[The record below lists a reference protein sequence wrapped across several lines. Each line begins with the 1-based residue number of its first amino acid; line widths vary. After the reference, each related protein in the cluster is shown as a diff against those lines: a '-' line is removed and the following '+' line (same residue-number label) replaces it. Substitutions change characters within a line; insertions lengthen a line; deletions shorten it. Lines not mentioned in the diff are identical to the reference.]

1 MVNGGPGLYE
11 GSDLTYKKCHE
22 VLNIVDIL
30 RLVRFYNFFNALIFT
45 IVLLFLHSLC
55 PAAYGASAYRQA
67 IEVNSVAALTD
78 FQVLVTMD
86 TASLVTAGQMQA
98 DGDDIRFTDS
108 DGVTALPFW
117 VETGTI
123 NTVATKI
130 WVKIPNIPINPP
142 DPRKIIHIFYGDP
155 AATSVANGTNTFI
168 FFDDFSGT
176 LAKWTKH
183 KNGANINIVAGY
195 LNCAGGNTTGP
206 GYGHTVLGSQATYNS
221 FVDGIIEGKMYL
233 NGGVPEPIGEVS
245 FRGNYAANTGYKIR
259 WDYRAGRG
267 MGFLKPPYNGWGF
280 WNINQTEPH
289 LSHQDTI
296 GFANFYWFPFRID
309 VSGNS
314 VKMYQGP
321 TSYSLTDTGERPVGG
336 VPVYPGPGEISL
348 QNHYG
353 PSTRYD
359 DIRVRKITATE
370 PTTLFRGRGQLTI
383 NNVTIPQT
391 TVNRGQSGISVAMQI
406 ENTGNESLSFSA
418 ASLTFTLGSY
428 TQTLIAPAAGT
439 IIAAGQTITA
449 SFAVDILGD
458 SPLGQATIN
467 GTASGTDILTSM
479 VLEDNSADVTG
490 VWTIQIAPDLVI
502 EAITASATAYRGDIN
517 RPILVTVKNAGEAT
531 AYWNSS
537 TLQFSLGNYTSIYPQ
552 TAFPITLLGGTTAT
566 ALYGVDI
573 SQSSP
578 TGTSTI
584 DAEISGTDSNT
595 LYPILVSGA
604 LSPAE
609 WNIPAS
615 YLLTYQDSGHF
626 IPSQSFNRPKVGST
640 YVYAKAQGLT
650 PVKEF
655 VVRWYDPSG
664 TQVAFSNPAITS
676 NWSGIVA
683 HSCPI
688 ELTSPPGNW
697 TVRVTNS
704 LDTINYCENNFQV
717 KEGASLSISLLL
729 PPLVSVGQTF
739 TSTMMVS
746 NNGDTTLLNTI
757 PGTIGVGG
765 SGLATLVSG
774 PTPAILDLPANS
786 QATFT
791 WTWIAQSAGTFEWSG
806 MAYGFDDNSGERQA
820 APPQPSS
827 NTPGGLRGDY
837 YDTNYFV
844 GTPLVRLDPTV
855 DFNWAGGAPDASM
868 GAETFTVRWTG
879 WVMPEFTEDYMF
891 YTNTD
896 DGVRLWVNGVLLVDK
911 WILQSATEH
920 NGSTIELIAG
930 NKYPVTME
938 FYENTGQ
945 AVARLSWE
953 SPSTPKAVIPA
964 SRLYPSSLV
973 DVRQSAE
980 VSLTPS
986 GTGFYAYYYDNMDF
1000 TARRKPKIDPVVNF
1014 NWGGAAPDASMGAD
1028 TFTVQWNAWII
1039 PQFTE
1044 TYTFYTRTDD
1054 GAKLWVNDELL
1065 VNRWVNQGPT
1075 EWSGTVNLTAG
1086 KRYPLKMEYY
1096 ENTGGA
1102 VAELRWSSPSQAKQI
1117 IPQAR
1122 AIPRPSCLI
1131 QSPPSLSVL
1140 SVIATPTKVFRNQKD
1155 IEIEAVVQNSG
1166 EATAQVEAASLTF
1179 TLGTLAQEVASPLIP
1194 VDLPGYNA
1202 TFTLKFN
1209 IDVDLSS
1216 PIGFSNFSC
1225 NILSNDTNVPAS
1237 QSWLNLA
1244 NPFDTWEISEHGLT
1258 ISAFPSYVP
1267 DQSTFNR
1274 GQTIYASGFYRA
1286 PTQTGR
1292 IRFYDS
1298 QIAYT
1303 TPAPGGAIWTSA
1315 LLTANVDGNLQ
1326 TSYTLP
1332 AGATLGTWTALVED
1346 NVGWVMA
1353 IHPFVVQSMGNLV
1366 ATLTLSPAEVYLGA
1380 TFTAELSVDNRIVGG
1395 STISPAT
1402 PWPLKPTGASTGNAT
1417 LLSGPIPSQ
1426 GSIAGFSPATFT
1438 WVFQATEETGTVG
1451 SFSLTASA
1459 SAIQSYRKPL
1469 SIVSPQTVSN
1479 FQVRLVINTSAL
1491 VSAGKMQA
1499 DCDDIRFRDSD
1510 SQTSLSYWLESG
1522 ANTASTIVWVKV
1534 PALTANTPKT
1544 IYFYYG
1550 DATAASGSDADAV
1563 FEFFDHFTTFD
1574 PTTWD
1579 FTGPYSVGGSF
1590 LTITNGAVFT
1600 RAAVGSQEGMAA
1612 EARVRWNNFAGYSGL
1627 AISNAQSNQL
1637 NNAGSHKLINL
1648 MTNNGGSTSVRARAA
1663 NGAAPSYN
1671 ITNATTNLLTAVGG
1685 TVYILGHGI
1694 SGGNVYAL
1702 RDHTTVLNSYPG
1714 TWNGP
1719 FYLWL
1724 GYITGSQAGSGIDIS
1739 DIAVDWVMVR
1749 KFIVP
1754 EPVVS
1759 TGNEEANV
1767 MYPLIS
1773 GIDTSTGLATD
1784 SNSGIS
1790 NGIRILQ
1797 RGIALSS
1804 DVIDL
1809 GTIPCGEN
1817 GTVGNSTASNTSN
1830 GGLTMVRWDPMNL
1843 ESLEGIIIDK
1853 TSMFFSPDP
1862 VGAIPAGTRKPA
1874 SFTLSIPMGQATGT
1888 YVATMAIYDDVNN
1901 NLVRD
1906 LSGLAEPVDF
1916 FQVRVVVPETRSIEV
1931 VEDLIDLGNWDVGMT
1946 TTAIPVQAF
1955 NAGNVNLTGLEFK
1968 QILGTNSFPI
1978 SITPA
1983 TFTSLATEAYLV
1995 SNVVATLTVGPAGT
2009 YIATWTLWN
2018 DVNGDHIIDVTEA
2031 SDSFMV
2037 RIEVG
2042 AASLSIS
2049 PDSLDM
2055 GIGTPAVTLSSQ
2067 TTVTNTGQVSLDN
2080 LKILL
2085 QALEDGSGNSIPT
2098 SEILLALATS
2108 VPKGESRIATATVS
2122 VPSGTI
2128 AGTYTGKQWVF
2139 EDRNSNNLCDADEA
2153 SASVTLSLV
2162 VPQLRRVEVFL
2173 DNVNMGGIVPGTTRT
2188 IPLDCR
2194 NIGNTE
2200 LPELRWIKTNLQDG
2214 VKVLDASNASF
2225 PPSEPFYVATGAFFT
2240 HDISVSVPVMQASGS
2255 YLSIAPHYW
2264 LFNDDNSNALKTA
2277 GEPDDTFTLK
2287 CQIGSMVIDIIEPTL
2302 SSIGDPAQPS
2312 TSIQFMVKNVGD
2324 LIVTNA
2330 KASTSALTP
2339 VVAGPPDIVSTA
2351 NVVSPAPIGGLS
2363 IGQTKNCNWHVQIP
2377 DGCSPAT
2384 YSGTLTVWED
2394 PNNNDLLDAG
2404 EMSDSVNL
2412 LLTVNSKKVIKVIQD
2427 PLNLGWTLANTT
2439 VQGVFEVVNVGN
2451 TDLDLATPVASQMI
2465 NLGNVIPA
2473 SSISFTALGFMP
2485 VGTAKLATV
2494 TLVIGFPRADG
2505 TYRGYQRIF
2514 DDYSAANGLYSANE
2528 ESCLF
2533 ELIVNVGFKKLSVT
2547 NPVAF
2552 GSRNPGQTV
2561 SQTFSVKN
2569 ETTVPLTSIK
2579 WLRGPLE
2586 SGTDTIPVASV
2597 TFVPATAFGVG
2608 GGNTRSCTAQLVLGA
2623 TLPPGNYI
2631 GTHTVWEDNNAD
2643 GIIQSSEASATFNTT
2658 LTVNPV
2664 SGLDIIDNMID
2675 AGQIAAGSTSPWIA
2689 VQFTNTGNVDLTA
2702 AALYWTFNSLGDGL
2716 GNYIAAGNI
2725 TGSST
2730 ILPNPLPP
2738 GSTGS
2743 AYFRI
2748 GPVAGGQASGLY
2760 FGSLQTFTDGGSA
2773 VDTCEFACEII
2784 AGGPQNFASGSVFQ
2798 NIATTTFPAP
2808 AQRYFLSAYVCPAT
2822 GSARLVLIGRDDAN
2836 LNTTQSLGIEINSGA
2851 AITTF
2856 GPGIVKA
2863 GILDTIQPSISHPYP
2878 WYRVYFAFDFA
2889 YDPLIASRTYLSLEN
2904 SSPAVASHAVWFDGV
2919 QLERSI
2925 FINQEYPTAFHHG
2938 KKIVSPNQTRT
2949 ISGQRH
2955 YIEW

>member
-1 MVNGGPGLYE
+1 MAKERFLWGRKMMIRRAN
-11 GSDLTYKKCHE
+11 K
-22 VLNIVDIL
+22 VLNLTALNSICEFLVSKIYKELLACIL
-30 RLVRFYNFFNALIFT
+30 FCLLIF
-45 IVLLFLHSLC
+45 S
-55 PAAYGASAYRQA
+55 PAVYGASAYRQA

-86 TASLVTAGQMQA
+86 TASLIAALKMQP

-108 DGVTALPFW
+108 DGTTALPFW
-117 VETGTI
+117 IETGTI

-155 AATSVANGTNTFI
+155 AATSVSNGTNTFI

-206 GYGHTVLGSQATYNS
+206 GYGHTVLGSQPTYNS
-221 FVDGIIEGKMYL
+221 FTDGIIEGKMYL
-233 NGGVPEPIGEVS
+233 TSEAIGEVS

-267 MGFLKPPYNGWGF
+267 MGFLKPPYNGWAF

-296 GFANFYWFPFRID
+296 GFAINYWFPFRVD
-309 VSGNS
+309 VAGYN

-321 TSYSLTDTGERPVGG
+321 TSYSLTDTGERP
-336 VPVYPGPGEISL
+336 PVYPGPGEISL

-359 DIRVRKITATE
+359 DVRVRKITATE

-383 NNVTIPQT
+383 NSVTVPQT
-391 TVNRGQSGISVAMQI
+391 TVNRGQSGISIAMQI
-406 ENTGNESLSFSA
+406 QNTGDEAIAFST

-439 IIAAGQTITA
+439 IIAPGAIITA

-458 SPLGQATIN
+458 SPLGQATID
-467 GTASGTDILTSM
+467 GTASATDILTSL
-479 VLEDNSADVTG
+479 VLEDNSASVTG
-490 VWTIQIAPDLVI
+490 VWTIQIPPDLII
-502 EAITASATAYRGDIN
+502 ESITASATAYRGDIN
-517 RPILVTVKNAGEAT
+517 RPVLVTVKNAGEAT

-552 TAFPITLLGGTTAT
+552 TAFPITLLGGATAT
-566 ALYGVDI
+566 AIYGVDI

-584 DAEISGTDSNT
+584 DAEISGTDHNT

-604 LSPAE
+604 LLPSE
-609 WNIPAS
+609 WNIPDS

-640 YVYAKAQGLT
+640 HVYAQAQGLT
-650 PVKEF
+650 PIKEF
-655 VVRWYDPSG
+655 VVRWYDSTG

-676 NWSGIVA
+676 NGSGIVA

-697 TVRVTNS
+697 TVRLTNS
-704 LDTINYCENNFQV
+704 LNTINYCENNFQI

-757 PGTIGVGG
+757 PGTIDTGG

-774 PTPAILDLPANS
+774 PTPAILNLPANS

-791 WTWIAQSAGTFEWSG
+791 WTWSAQSPGTFEWSG
-806 MAYGFDDNSGERQA
+806 MAYGFDANSGERQA

-827 NTPGGLRGDY
+827 ESPGGLRGDY
-837 YDTNYFV
+837 FDNLNFT
-844 GTPLVRLDPTV
+844 GTQMVRLDPTV
-855 DFNWAGGAPDASM
+855 DFNWAAGAPDSSM
-868 GAETFTVRWTG
+868 GVDDFTVRWTG

-891 YTNTD
+891 YTSTD

-911 WILQSATEH
+911 WILQSATEW

-930 NKYPVTME
+930 EKYPITME
-938 FYENTGQ
+938 FYEHTGQ
-945 AVARLSWE
+945 AVAKLSWE
-953 SPSTPKAVIPA
+953 SPSTPKTVIPA
-964 SRLYPSSLV
+964 SRLFPSSLV

-980 VSLTPS
+980 VNLAPS

-1000 TARRKPKIDPVVNF
+1000 TAPRKPKIDPVVNF
-1014 NWGGAAPDASMGAD
+1014 PWGNFSPEASMGVD
-1028 TFTVQWNAWII
+1028 TFTVRWSAWII
-1039 PQFTE
+1039 PEFTE

-1065 VNRWVNQGPT
+1065 VNKWVNQGTT
-1075 EWSGTVNLTAG
+1075 EWSGTINLTAG
-1086 KRYPLKMEYY
+1086 ERYPLKMEYY

-1102 VAELRWSSPSQAKQI
+1102 VAELRWSSPSRAKQI

-1122 AIPRPSCLI
+1122 AVPRPFCLI

-1140 SVIATPTKVFRNQKD
+1140 SVIATPTKVFRNQSD
-1155 IEIEAVVQNSG
+1155 IEIEAVIQNSG

-1179 TLGTLAQEVASPLIP
+1179 TLGTLTQAVISPLIP
-1194 VDLPGYNA
+1194 VELPGFNA
-1202 TFTLKFN
+1202 TFTLRFSV
-1209 IDVDLSS
+1209 DVDLLS
-1216 PIGFSNFSC
+1216 PTGFSDFSC
-1225 NILSNDTNVPAS
+1225 NVLSNDTNAPAS
-1237 QSWLNLA
+1237 QSWLNLP
-1244 NPFDTWEISEHGLT
+1244 NPHDTWEISQNGLT
-1258 ISAFPSYVP
+1258 ISAFPSYAP

-1286 PTQTGR
+1286 SPQTGY

-1298 QIAYT
+1298 QIAYA
-1303 TPAPGGAIWTSA
+1303 PAAPGGAIWTSA
-1315 LLTANVDGNLQ
+1315 LLTANGDGNLQ
-1326 TSYTLP
+1326 TNYTLP
-1332 AGATLGTWTALVED
+1332 VAATLGTWTALVED
-1346 NVGWVMA
+1346 NLGAVMA
-1353 IHPFVVQSMGNLV
+1353 IHTFVVQSMGNLV
-1366 ATLTLSPAEVYLGA
+1366 ATLTLSPPEVYLGA

-1402 PWPLKPTGASTGNAT
+1402 PWPLKPTGASTGSAT
-1417 LLSGPIPSQ
+1417 LISGPTPAQ
-1426 GSIAGFSPATFT
+1426 GSIPSFSPATFT
-1438 WVFQATEETGTVG
+1438 WVFLATEETGTVG

-1459 SAIQSYRKPL
+1459 SAVQNYRKPL
-1469 SIVSPQTVSN
+1469 SIVSTQTVSN
-1479 FQVRLVINTSAL
+1479 FQVRLVINTNAL

-1510 SQTSLSYWLESG
+1510 SQTALSYWLESG
-1522 ANTASTIVWVKV
+1522 ANTASTIIWVKV

-1544 IYFYYG
+1544 IYLYYG
-1550 DATAASGSDADAV
+1550 DATAASGSDANAV
-1563 FEFFDHFTTFD
+1563 FEFFDHFTTLN
-1574 PTTWD
+1574 PTFWD
-1579 FTGPYSVGGSF
+1579 FTGPYSVGSSF

-1600 RAAVGSQEGMAA
+1600 RAPVGSQDGMAA
-1612 EARVRWNNFAGYSGL
+1612 EARVRWNNFSGYSGL
-1627 AISNAQSNQL
+1627 AVSNAQSNQL
-1637 NNAGSHKLINL
+1637 NNAGSNKLINL
-1648 MTNNGGSTSVRARAA
+1648 MTNNGASANVTARAA
-1663 NGAAPSYN
+1663 NGAAASYN
-1671 ITNATTNLLTAVGG
+1671 ITNATTNLLTAASG
-1685 TVYILGHGI
+1685 TIYILGHGI
-1694 SGGNVYAL
+1694 FGGNVYAL

-1714 TWNGP
+1714 TWTGQ

-1739 DIAVDWVMVR
+1739 DLAVDWVLVR
-1749 KFIVP
+1749 KFIFP

-1759 TGNEEANV
+1759 TGNEEV
-1767 MYPLIS
+1767 TVIYPLIS
-1773 GIDTSTGLATD
+1773 GIDISTGLATD

-1809 GTIPCGEN
+1809 GTIPCGET

-1830 GGLTMVRWDPMNL
+1830 GSLTMVRWDPMNL

-1862 VGAIPAGTRKPA
+1862 VGGIPAGTRTPA
-1874 SFTLSIPMGQATGT
+1874 SFTLSIPLGQATGT
-1888 YVATMAIYDDVNN
+1888 YIATMAIYDDINT

-1946 TTAIPVQAF
+1946 TTAVPVQAF

-1978 SITPA
+1978 GIIPA

-1995 SNVVATLTVGPAGT
+1995 ADVVATLTVGPADT

-2018 DVNGDHIIDVTEA
+2018 DIDGDHAIDSNEA

-2037 RIEVG
+2037 KIEVG
-2042 AASLSIS
+2042 AASLTIS
-2049 PDSLDM
+2049 PDTLDL
-2055 GIGTPAVTLSSQ
+2055 GIGTPAVTISKQ
-2067 TTVTNTGQVSLDN
+2067 TTVTNTGQVSLDS
-2080 LKILL
+2080 LHTLL
-2085 QALEDGSGNSIPT
+2085 HALEDGSGNSIPT
-2098 SEILLALATS
+2098 SEILITLQT
-2108 VPKGESRIATATVS
+2108 VIPEGESRIATATVS

-2128 AGTYTGKQWVF
+2128 AGTYTGKQWIF

-2153 SASVTLSLV
+2153 SDSVTLSLV
-2162 VPQLRRVEVFL
+2162 VPQLRKIEVFL

-2214 VKVLDASNASF
+2214 VKVLAASNASF
-2225 PPSEPFYVATGAFFT
+2225 PPSEPFSIATGAFFS
-2240 HDISVSVPVMQASGS
+2240 HDISISAPLLQASGT
-2255 YLSIAPHYW
+2255 YLSNAPHYW
-2264 LFNDDNSNALKTA
+2264 LFNDDNSDAFQTT
-2277 GEPDDTFTLK
+2277 GEPDDTFTLR
-2287 CQIGSMVIDIIEPTL
+2287 CQIGSMVIDIVETSL

-2312 TSIQFMVKNVGD
+2312 NSIQFMVKNVGD
-2324 LIVTNA
+2324 LIITNA
-2330 KASTSALTP
+2330 KAVTSDLAPL
-2339 VVAGPPDIVSTA
+2339 VAGPPDIVNTA
-2351 NVVSPAPIGGLS
+2351 NVVNPVPIGWLS
-2363 IGQTKNCNWHVQIP
+2363 IGQTKNCNWHVEIP
-2377 DGCSPAT
+2377 DGCAPAT

-2394 PNNNDLLDAG
+2394 PNNNNLLDPG

-2427 PLNLGWTLANTT
+2427 PLNLGWTLSNTT

-2494 TLVIGFPRADG
+2494 TLVVGFPRADG

-2533 ELIVNVGFKKLSVT
+2533 ELIVNVGYKKLSVT

-2586 SGTDTIPVASV
+2586 SGANTIPVASV

-2608 GGNTRSCTAQLVLGA
+2608 GGNTRSCTAQLFLGP

-2643 GIIQSSEASATFNTT
+2643 GLIQSNEASATFNTT
-2658 LTVNPV
+2658 LTVKPV
-2664 SGLDIIDNMID
+2664 SGLDIVDNMID
-2675 AGQIAAGSTSPWIA
+2675 AGQIAAGSTSPWVEVAFI
-2689 VQFTNTGNVDLTA
+2689 NTGNIDLTE
-2702 AALYWTFNSLGDGL
+2702 AALYWSFNSLGDGL
-2716 GNYIAAGNI
+2716 GNSIAAGII
-2725 TGSST
+2725 TAST
-2730 ILPNPLPP
+2730 TTQPDHVLP
-2738 GSTGS
+2738 GQTGT

-2748 GPVAGGQASGLY
+2748 GPVPGAQANGIY
-2760 FGSLQTFTDGGSA
+2760 FGSLQTLTDGGSA
-2773 VDTCEFACEII
+2773 SDVCEFTCEIT
-2784 AGGPQNFASGSVFQ
+2784 AGGAQNFTSDSVFQ

-2822 GSARLVLIGRDDAN
+2822 GSARLVLIGRDEAN
-2836 LNTTQSLGIEINSGA
+2836 VNTTQSLGIEFNSDA
-2851 AITTF
+2851 TLTTF

-2863 GILDTIQPSISHPYP
+2863 GIIDTIQPSTSHPYP

-2904 SSPAVASHAVWFDGV
+2904 SSPTTIASHAVWFDGV

-2949 ISGQRH
+2949 ISGKR
-2955 YIEW
+2955 YYTEW

>member
-1 MVNGGPGLYE
+1 MRIQKEHKQLKIVFSLPCKCLV
-11 GSDLTYKKCHE
+11 SAIYK
-22 VLNIVDIL
+22 LLRAFTPQLFLLIL
-30 RLVRFYNFFNALIFT
+30 
-45 IVLLFLHSLC
+45 LLFLPDSS
-55 PAAYGASAYRQA
+55 PAIYGASAYRQA
-67 IEVNSVAALTD
+67 IEVNSVAALTN
-78 FQVLVTMD
+78 FQVLVTMN

-108 DGVTALPFW
+108 DGTTALPFW
-117 VETGTI
+117 IETGTI

-155 AATSVANGTNTFI
+155 AATSVANGTNTFL

-183 KNGANINIVAGY
+183 KNGANINIVGGY
-195 LNCAGGNTTGP
+195 LNCAGGITSGA
-206 GYGHTVLGSQATYNS
+206 YGHTVLGSQPTYNS

-233 NGGVPEPIGEVS
+233 NGVAPNPEPIGEVS

-267 MGFLKPPYNGWGF
+267 MGFLKPPYTGWGF

-296 GFANFYWFPFRID
+296 GFALNYWFPFRID
-309 VSGNS
+309 VSGYN

-321 TSYSLTDTGERPVGG
+321 TSYSLTDTGERPIGG
-336 VPVYPGPGEISL
+336 IPVYPGPGEISL

-353 PSTRYD
+353 NATRYD

-383 NNVTIPQT
+383 NSVTVPQN

-406 ENTGNESLSFSA
+406 ENTGNEPVSFSTA
-418 ASLTFTLGSY
+418 NLTFTLGSY

-439 IIAAGQTITA
+439 MIAAGQIITA
-449 SFAVDILGD
+449 SFAVDILSD
-458 SPLGQATIN
+458 SPLGQATID
-467 GTASGTDILTSM
+467 GTASGTDVLTSL
-479 VLEDNSADVTG
+479 VLEDNSATVSG
-490 VWTIQIAPDLVI
+490 IWTIQIPPDLII
-502 EAITASATAYRGDIN
+502 ETITASATAYRGDIN
-517 RPILVTVKNAGEAT
+517 RPVLVTVKNAGEAT
-531 AYWNSS
+531 ACWNSS
-537 TLQFSLGNYTSIYPQ
+537 TLQFSLGDYTSIYPQ
-552 TAFPITLLGGTTAT
+552 TTFPITLLGGATAT

-584 DAEISGTDSNT
+584 DVEISGTDGNT

-604 LSPAE
+604 LLPSE
-609 WNIPAS
+609 WNIPDS

-626 IPSQSFNRPKVGST
+626 IPSQSFNRPKVGSV
-640 YVYAKAQGLT
+640 YVYAQAEGLT
-650 PVKEF
+650 PGKEC
-655 VVRWYDPSG
+655 VVRWYDSTG
-664 TQVAFSNPAITS
+664 AQVSFSSPAITA
-676 NWSGIVA
+676 NGSGMVA

-697 TVRVTNS
+697 TVKLTNS
-704 LDTINYCENNFQV
+704 LNTINYCENNFQV
-717 KEGASLSISLLL
+717 SEGASLSITLLL

-757 PGTIGVGG
+757 PGTIDTGG

-791 WTWIAQSAGTFEWSG
+791 WTWSAQSPGTFEWSG
-806 MAYGFDDNSGERQA
+806 MAYGFDANSGERQA

-827 NTPGGLRGDY
+827 ESPGGLRGDY
-837 YDTNYFV
+837 FDNLAFA
-844 GTPLVRLDPTV
+844 GTQMVRLDPTV
-855 DFNWAGGAPDASM
+855 DFNWAGGAPDSSM
-868 GAETFTVRWTG
+868 GADTFTIRWTG
-879 WVMPEFTEDYMF
+879 WVMPEFTEDYKF
-891 YTNTD
+891 YTSTD

-911 WILQSATEH
+911 WIPQSATEWS
-920 NGSTIELIAG
+920 GSTIELVAG
-930 NKYPVTME
+930 EKYPVTME
-938 FYENTGQ
+938 FYEQGGQ

-953 SPSTPKAVIPA
+953 SPSTPKAIIPA
-964 SRLYPSSLV
+964 NRLYPSSLV
-973 DVRQSAE
+973 DIRQSAE
-980 VSLTPS
+980 VNLAPS

-1000 TARRKPKIDPVVNF
+1000 TAPRKPKIDPMVNF
-1014 NWGGAAPDASMGAD
+1014 NWGTAVPEATMGAD
-1028 TFTVQWNAWII
+1028 TYTVKWSAWVI

-1054 GAKLWVNDELL
+1054 GAKLWVNNELL
-1065 VNRWVNQGPT
+1065 VNKWVNQGPT
-1075 EWSGTVNLTAG
+1075 EWSGTINLTAG
-1086 KRYPLKMEYY
+1086 ERYPLQMEYY

-1122 AIPRPSCLI
+1122 AIPRPYCMI

-1155 IEIEAVVQNSG
+1155 IEIEAIIQNIG

-1179 TLGTLAQEVASPLIP
+1179 TLGTLTQTVISPLIP
-1194 VDLPGYNA
+1194 VDLPGFNA
-1202 TFTLKFN
+1202 TFTLRFSVN
-1209 IDVDLSS
+1209 VDLLS
-1216 PIGFSNFSC
+1216 PTGFSDISC
-1225 NILSNDTNVPAS
+1225 NVLSNDTNVPAS

-1244 NPFDTWEISEHGLT
+1244 NPHDTWEISQNGLT
-1258 ISAFPSYVP
+1258 ISAFPSYAP

-1274 GQTIYASGFYRA
+1274 GQTVYASGFYRA
-1286 PTQTGR
+1286 PTQTGY

-1298 QIAYT
+1298 QIPYT
-1303 TPAPGGAIWTSA
+1303 LAAPGGAVWTSA

-1326 TSYTLP
+1326 TNYTLP
-1332 AGATLGTWTALVED
+1332 VAATLGTWTALVED
-1346 NVGWVMA
+1346 NGGAVMA
-1353 IHPFVVQSMGNLV
+1353 IHTFVVQSMGNLV
-1366 ATLTLSPAEVYLGA
+1366 ATLTLSPPEVYLGA

-1402 PWPLKPTGASTGNAT
+1402 PWPLKPTGASTGSAT
-1417 LLSGPIPSQ
+1417 MVSGPLPAQGTIPS
-1426 GSIAGFSPATFT
+1426 FSPATFT
-1438 WVFQATEETGTVG
+1438 WVFLATEETGTIG

-1459 SAIQSYRKPL
+1459 SAVQSYRKPL
-1469 SIVSPQTVSN
+1469 SIVSTQTTTN
-1479 FQVRLVINTSAL
+1479 FQVRLVIPTNAL
-1491 VSAGKMQA
+1491 VAAAKMQA

-1522 ANTASTIVWVKV
+1522 ANTASTIIWVKV

-1544 IYFYYG
+1544 IYLYYG
-1550 DATAASGSDADAV
+1550 DPTAASGSDANAV
-1563 FEFFDHFTTFD
+1563 FEFFDHFTTLN
-1574 PTTWD
+1574 PTIWD

-1600 RAAVGSQEGMAA
+1600 RAVVGSQDGMAA
-1612 EARVRWNNFAGYSGL
+1612 EARVHWNNFAGYSGL
-1627 AISNAQSNQL
+1627 AVSNAQSNQL

-1648 MTNNGGSTSVRARAA
+1648 RTNNGGSTSVRAVAA
-1663 NGAAPSYN
+1663 NGTAASYN
-1671 ITNATTNLLTAVGG
+1671 ITNATTNLLTAAAG
-1685 TVYILGHGI
+1685 TNYILGHGI
-1694 SGGNVYAL
+1694 FNGNVYAM

-1714 TWNGP
+1714 TWTDP

-1739 DIAVDWVMVR
+1739 DLAVDWVLVR

-1754 EPVVS
+1754 EPVIS
-1759 TGNEEANV
+1759 IGNEEATV
-1767 MYPLIS
+1767 IYPLIS
-1773 GIDTSTGLATD
+1773 GIDLSTGLATD
-1784 SNSGIS
+1784 SNNGTS
-1790 NGIRILQ
+1790 NGIRILK
-1797 RGIALSS
+1797 RSLALSS

-1809 GTIPCGEN
+1809 GTISCGET

-1862 VGAIPAGTRKPA
+1862 VGPIPAGTRTPA
-1874 SFTLSIPMGQATGT
+1874 SFTLSIPLGQATGT
-1888 YVATMAIYDDVNN
+1888 YIATMAIYEDVNN

-1916 FQVRVVVPETRSIEV
+1916 FQVRVVVPETRQIEV

-1946 TTAIPVQAF
+1946 TNAVPVQAF

-1968 QILGTNSFPI
+1968 QILGSNSFPI
-1978 SITPA
+1978 GITPA

-1995 SNVVATLTVGPAGT
+1995 ADVVATLTVGPADT
-2009 YIATWTLWN
+2009 YVATWTLWN
-2018 DVNGDHIIDVTEA
+2018 DMNGDHIIDSNEA
-2031 SDSFMV
+2031 SDTFMI

-2042 AASLSIS
+2042 AASLTIS
-2049 PDSLDM
+2049 PDILDM
-2055 GIGTPAVTLSSQ
+2055 GIGTPAVTISEQ

-2080 LKILL
+2080 LHVLL
-2085 QALEDGSGNSIPT
+2085 QALDDGSGNSIPT
-2098 SEILLALATS
+2098 SEILISLET
-2108 VPKGESRIATATVS
+2108 VIPEGKSRIATATVA

-2128 AGTYTGKQWVF
+2128 AGTYTGKQWIY
-2139 EDRNSNNLCDADEA
+2139 EDRNSNNMCDADEA

-2162 VPQLRRVEVFL
+2162 VPQLRKIEVFL

-2188 IPLDCR
+2188 IQLDCR

-2200 LPELRWIKTNLQDG
+2200 LPDLRWIKSDLRDG
-2214 VKVLDASNASF
+2214 IKVLLADNASF
-2225 PPSEPFYVATGAFFT
+2225 PPSEPFSIATGAFFT
-2240 HDISVSVPVMQASGS
+2240 HDIRLSIPLAQASGS

-2264 LFNDDNSNALKTA
+2264 LFNDDNSDSLKTA
-2277 GEPDDTFTLK
+2277 LEPDDTFTLK
-2287 CQIGSMVIDIIEPTL
+2287 CQIGSMVIDIIETTL
-2302 SSIGDPAQPS
+2302 SSIGNPAQPS

-2324 LIVTNA
+2324 LIITNA
-2330 KASTSALTP
+2330 KAVTSDLTP
-2339 VVAGPPDIVSTA
+2339 VIAGPPDIISTA
-2351 NVVSPAPIGGLS
+2351 NVVNPVPIGGLS
-2363 IGQTKNCNWHVQIP
+2363 IGQTKSCNWQVEVP
-2377 DGCSPAT
+2377 DGCAPAT

-2394 PNNNDLLDAG
+2394 PNNNNLLDAG

-2412 LLTVNSKKVIKVIQD
+2412 LLTVNSKKVIKVVQN
-2427 PLNLGWTLANTT
+2427 PLNLGWTLSNTT
-2439 VQGVFEVVNVGN
+2439 VEGVFEVVNVGN
-2451 TDLDLATPVASQMI
+2451 TDLDLATPVASHMI
-2465 NLGNVIPA
+2465 NLGNIIPA
-2473 SSISFTALGFMP
+2473 GSLSFTSLGYMP

-2494 TLVIGFPRADG
+2494 TLIVGYPRADG

-2514 DDYSAANGLYSANE
+2514 DDYSGADGLYSANE

-2533 ELIVNVGFKKLSVT
+2533 EIIVSVGFKKLSVT

-2552 GSRNPGQTV
+2552 GSKNPWQTV
-2561 SQTFSVKN
+2561 SQTFSIKN

-2579 WLRGPLE
+2579 WSSGPLE
-2586 SGTDTIPVASV
+2586 SGANTIPVASV
-2597 TFVPATAFGVG
+2597 TFVPATSFGVG

-2631 GTHTVWEDNNAD
+2631 GTHTVWEDSNAD
-2643 GIIQSSEASATFNTT
+2643 GLIQSSEASATFNTT
-2658 LTVNPV
+2658 ITVNPV
-2664 SGLDIIDNMID
+2664 SGLDIVENIIN

-2689 VQFTNTGNVDLTA
+2689 VQFTNTGNIDLTE
-2702 AALYWTFNSLGDGL
+2702 AALYWSFNSLGDGL
-2716 GNYIAAGNI
+2716 GHSISAGTI

-2738 GSTGS
+2738 GQTGNAS
-2743 AYFRI
+2743 FRI
-2748 GPVAGGQASGLY
+2748 GPVAGGQADGIY
-2760 FGSLQTFTDGGSA
+2760 FGTLQTFTDGGSA
-2773 VDTCEFACEII
+2773 SDVCEFTCEIT
-2784 AGGPQNFASGSVFQ
+2784 AGGAQNFTSDSVFQ

-2808 AQRYFLSAYVCPAT
+2808 AQRYFLSAYICPAT
-2822 GSARLVLIGRDDAN
+2822 GSARLVLIGRDEAN
-2836 LNTTQSLGIEINSGA
+2836 VNTTQSLGIEFNSDA
-2851 AITTF
+2851 TLTTF

-2863 GILDTIQPSISHPYP
+2863 GILDTIQPSTTNPYP

-2904 SSPAVASHAVWFDGV
+2904 SSPTIASHAVWFDGV

-2938 KKIVSPNQTRT
+2938 KKIVSPNQART
-2949 ISGQRH
+2949 ISGKR
-2955 YIEW
+2955 YYTEW